1 MERIVKENYYLDIA
15 ETVLERS
22 TCLRRQ
28 YGAIIVR
35 NDEIVATGYNGAPR
49 GRKNCSD
56 LGYCVREQ
64 MRVPRGERYELCRSV
79 HAEANA
85 IISADRKSMI
95 GATLY
100 LSGRNV
106 SDGKY
111 VEGAMC
117 CGMCKRMIINAGISR
132 VIVRVDDNNYKVVEV
147 EDWIQN
153 DESLDGTLGY

>member
-1 MERIVKENYYLDIA
+1 MARRDKINYYLDIA
-15 ETVLERS
+15 DAGSKRG
-22 TCLRRQ
+22 TCLRRN
-28 YGAIIVR
+28 YGAIIVK
-35 NDEIVATGYNGAPR
+35 NDEIISTGYVGAPR

-56 LGYCVREQ
+56 LGVCIREKMQ
-64 MRVPRGERYELCRSV
+64 IPRGERYELCRSV

-106 SDGKY
+106 ADGKY

-117 CGMCKRMIINAGISR
+117 CSMCKRMIINAGISR
-132 VIVRVDDNNYKVVEV
+132 VIVRVDDDNYRVVEV
-147 EDWIQN
+147 EDWIN
-153 DESLDGTLGY
+153 HDESLEGTFGY